1 MSCVT
6 MWMIRKEKMI
16 INDEALEKI
25 SGGQEVEIV
34 FGAKDLS
41 LGTSDTI
48 QPYTE
53 PNNEMKIIP
62 FVENTQQKIQEYK
75 EPSNNFYRE
84 GYEEPNGPDYYL
96 YKDPTTGKI
105 IVKKP

>member
-1 MSCVT
+1 
-6 MWMIRKEKMI
+6 MIDDKI
-16 INDEALEKI
+16 LEQVN
-25 SGGQEVEIV
+25 GGQEVEIV
-34 FGAKDLS
+34 FGTKDLS
-41 LGTSDTI
+41 SNTSQGI

-53 PNNEMKIIP
+53 PDNEMKIIP
-62 FVENTQQKIQEYK
+62 FVENAQQKIQEYK
-75 EPSNNFYRE
+75 EPSSNFYRE

>member
-1 MSCVT
+1 
-6 MWMIRKEKMI
+6 MIDDRV
-16 INDEALEKI
+16 LEQVN
-25 SGGQEVEIV
+25 GGQDVEIV
-34 FGAKDLS
+34 FGTKDLS
-41 LGTSDTI
+41 PETSQDI

-53 PNNEMKIIP
+53 PNEIKIVP

-75 EPSNNFYRE
+75 EPSSNFYRE

-105 IVKKP
+105 IAKKP